1 MKKNLVLV
9 FYWLIIPFFLFAQ
22 TETDTLPGIQD
33 SLLPKVK
40 PLAPQVKNDSPAV
53 KKKTVKALPQKD
65 SISPLADSV
74 PAVIVIKA
82 GDNPIYLFQ
91 EVLRNNLYY
100 KFFGKPLQ
108 IVMQEKQVNG
118 SEKFFYLLVI
128 LFFYY
133 GLIRVIFSKYL
144 GDLFTLFFRATLRQ
158 QQLREQLLQN
168 PLPSLLLNI
177 QFLVTGSLY
186 AALLARYNNILAQTD
201 LWLLSLYCLGLLVSI
216 YTVKFLTLKTMGWIL
231 RISRA
236 TDVYLFIVFMV
247 NKMAGIFLLPVLLLM
262 AFPYYPILPA
272 IIALSLFVL
281 ALLLG
286 YRFFVSFRLVRN
298 EIKLNLFHFFLY
310 LCAFEIAPLLLI
322 YKALLTFVER
332 TF

>member
-1 MKKNLVLV
+1 VKKNLVLV

>member
-22 TETDTLPGIQD
+22 TEKDTLPGIQD
-33 SLLPKVK
+33 SLPAKVK
-40 PLAPQVKNDSPAV
+40 PLKDSLP
-53 KKKTVKALPQKD
+53 KKKKPVKILPKKD
-65 SISPLADSV
+65 SIPQIVDSV
-74 PAVIVIKA
+74 PPQIEINTAEH
-82 GDNPIYLFQ
+82 PIYQFQ
-91 EVLRNNLYY
+91 EALRNNLYFN
-100 KFFGKPLQ
+100 FFGKPLQ
-108 IVMQEKQVNG
+108 IVMQEKKVTGN
-118 SEKFFYLLVI
+118 EKFFYLLVI

-177 QFLVTGSLY
+177 QFFVTGSLY
-186 AALLARYNNILAQTD
+186 AALLARNNNILAQTD
-201 LWLLSLYCLGLLVSI
+201 FWLLCLYCLGLLVSI
-216 YTVKFLTLKTMGWIL
+216 YLVKFLTLKTMGWIL

-236 TDVYLFIVFMV
+236 TDIYLFVVFMV

-262 AFPYYPILPA
+262 AFPYYAILPA

>member
-22 TETDTLPGIQD
+22 TEKDSLSGIQD
-33 SLLPKVK
+33 SLLPKAK
-40 PLAPQVKNDSPAV
+40 PLAPQVKDTTPL
-53 KKKTVKALPQKD
+53 KKKTVKVVPKKD
-65 SISPLADSV
+65 SIPSVTDSI
-74 PAVIVIKA
+74 PQEIEMTA
-82 GDNPIYLFQ
+82 GEHPIYQFQ

-108 IVMQEKQVNG
+108 IVMQEKQVVGN
-118 SEKFFYLLVI
+118 EKFFYLLVI

-201 LWLLSLYCLGLLVSI
+201 FWIICLYCLGLLVSI
-216 YTVKFLTLKTMGWIL
+216 YIGKFLTLKTMGWIL

-236 TDVYLFIVFMV
+236 TDAYLFVVFMV

-262 AFPYYPILPA
+262 AFPYYSILPA

>member
-1 MKKNLVLV
+1 MPQEIEMK
-9 FYWLIIPFFLFAQ
+9 I
-22 TETDTLPGIQD
+22 
-33 SLLPKVK
+33 
-40 PLAPQVKNDSPAV
+40 
-53 KKKTVKALPQKD
+53 
-65 SISPLADSV
+65 
-74 PAVIVIKA
+74 
-82 GDNPIYLFQ
+82 GDHPIYQFQ
-91 EVLRNNLYY
+91 EVLRNNRYY

-108 IVMQEKQVNG
+108 IVMQERKVYGN
-118 SEKFFYLLVI
+118 EKFFYLFVV

-186 AALLARYNNILAQTD
+186 AALLARYNNILAETD
-201 LWLLSLYCLGLLVSI
+201 LWIIWVYCLALLVAI
-216 YTVKFLTLKTMGWIL
+216 YLVKFLTLKMMGWIL
-231 RISRA
+231 KISRA
-236 TDVYLFIVFMV
+236 TDAYLFIVFMV

-262 AFPYYPILPA
+262 AFPFYSILPA
-272 IIALSLFVL
+272 VIALSLFVL

>member
-1 MKKNLVLV
+1 M
-9 FYWLIIPFFLFAQ
+9 IPFFLFAQ

-33 SLLPKVK
+33 SVVTKAK
-40 PLAPQVKNDSPAV
+40 PLAPRAQDSPV
-53 KKKTVKALPQKD
+53 LKKKTIKGLPKKD
-65 SISPLADSV
+65 SIAPLTDSV
-74 PAVIVIKA
+74 PPEILTTPGENSIR
-82 GDNPIYLFQ
+82 LFQ

-108 IVMQEKQVNG
+108 IVMQEKRVYG

-186 AALLARYNNILAQTD
+186 AAILARYNKILDQTD
-201 LWLLSLYCLGLLVSI
+201 LWLLCLYCFGLLVSI
-216 YTVKFLTLKTMGWIL
+216 YIGKFLTLKTMGWIL

-247 NKMAGIFLLPVLLLM
+247 NKMAGIFLLPVLLLL
-262 AFPYYPILPA
+262 AFPYPPLIPA

-322 YKALLTFVER
+322 YKALLSIVER
-332 TF
+332 TFLICQSIR

>member
-22 TETDTLPGIQD
+22 TEKDTLPGVQD
-33 SLLPKVK
+33 SVLPKVK
-40 PLAPQVKNDSPAV
+40 PLAPVVKDSVPV
-53 KKKTVKALPQKD
+53 KKKTVKVLPKKD
-65 SISPLADSV
+65 SIPQLIDSV
-74 PAVIVIKA
+74 PSEIVMQP

-108 IVMQEKQVNG
+108 IIMQEKKVNG

-186 AALLARYNNILAQTD
+186 AALLARYNNILNQTE
-201 LWLLSLYCLGLLVSI
+201 LWLLCLYSLGLLVSI
-216 YTVKFLTLKTMGWIL
+216 YIVKFLTLKTMGWIL
-231 RISRA
+231 RLSRA

-247 NKMAGIFLLPVLLLM
+247 NKMAGIFLLPVLLLL
-262 AFPYYPILPA
+262 AFPYPPIIPA

>member
-1 MKKNLVLV
+1 VKKNLVLV

-33 SLLPKVK
+33 SLPPKVK
-40 PLAPQVKNDSPAV
+40 PLAPQVKNDSPPV

-128 LFFYY
+128 LFF
-133 GLIRVIFSKYL
+133 LLRI
-144 GDLFTLFFRATLRQ
+144 DPCHLFKISRRSFYTLF
-158 QQLREQLLQN
+158 
-168 PLPSLLLNI
+168 P
-177 QFLVTGSLY
+177 
-186 AALLARYNNILAQTD
+186 RY
-201 LWLLSLYCLGLLVSI
+201 
-216 YTVKFLTLKTMGWIL
+216 
-231 RISRA
+231 
-236 TDVYLFIVFMV
+236 
-247 NKMAGIFLLPVLLLM
+247 
-262 AFPYYPILPA
+262 PA
-272 IIALSLFVL
+272 STAVERTIIT
-281 ALLLG
+281 
-286 YRFFVSFRLVRN
+286 
-298 EIKLNLFHFFLY
+298 EP
-310 LCAFEIAPLLLI
+310 APLLI
-322 YKALLTFVER
+322 IKHTVPR
-332 TF
+332 HG

>member
-1 MKKNLVLV
+1 MKKNLLFV
-9 FYWLIIPFFLFAQ
+9 FYWLVVPIFLFAQ
-22 TETDTLPGIQD
+22 TETDTISGKQD
-33 SLLPKVK
+33 SLQQQEKPVK
-40 PLAPQVKNDSPAV
+40 PIV
-53 KKKTVKALPQKD
+53 KD
-65 SISPLADSV
+65 SIRLKKKPDTARVRRDSLPV
-74 PAVIVIKA
+74 VSDTAIQVAVFSS
-82 GDNPIYLFQ
+82 GDNLVYAFQ
-91 EVLRNNLYY
+91 ELLRNHPTY
-100 KFFGKPLQ
+100 KFFGKSLQ
-108 IVMQEKQVNG
+108 IVMQERKYNG
-118 SEKFFYLLVI
+118 NEPFFYLLLI

-133 GLIRVIFSKYL
+133 GLIRVVFSKYL

-177 QFLVTGSLY
+177 QFLLTGSLY
-186 AALLARYNNILAQTD
+186 AALLARYNNLLPQTD
-201 LWLLSLYCLGLLVSI
+201 FWILCLYCLAILVSI
-216 YTVKFLTLKTMGWIL
+216 YLVKFMVLKTMGWVL
-231 RISRA
+231 RINRA

-247 NKMAGIFLLPVLLLM
+247 NKMTGIFLLPILLMM
-262 AFPYYPILPA
+262 AFPYTPIVPA
-272 IIALSLFVL
+272 VIALSLFVL

-286 YRFFVSFRLVRN
+286 YRFFVSYRLVRN

>member
-1 MKKNLVLV
+1 
-9 FYWLIIPFFLFAQ
+9 
-22 TETDTLPGIQD
+22 
-33 SLLPKVK
+33 
-40 PLAPQVKNDSPAV
+40 
-53 KKKTVKALPQKD
+53 
-65 SISPLADSV
+65 
-74 PAVIVIKA
+74 
-82 GDNPIYLFQ
+82 
-91 EVLRNNLYY
+91 
-100 KFFGKPLQ
+100 
-108 IVMQEKQVNG
+108 
-118 SEKFFYLLVI
+118 
-128 LFFYY
+128 
-133 GLIRVIFSKYL
+133 
-144 GDLFTLFFRATLRQ
+144 
-158 QQLREQLLQN
+158 
-168 PLPSLLLNI
+168 
-177 QFLVTGSLY
+177 
-186 AALLARYNNILAQTD
+186 
-201 LWLLSLYCLGLLVSI
+201 
-216 YTVKFLTLKTMGWIL
+216 MGWIL

-247 NKMAGIFLLPVLLLM
+247 NKMAGIFLLPVLLVM

>member
-22 TETDTLPGIQD
+22 TEKDTLPGIQD
-33 SLLPKVK
+33 SLIPKVK
-40 PLAPQVKNDSPAV
+40 PLVPQVKDSVPL
-53 KKKTVKALPQKD
+53 KKKTVKVLPKKD
-65 SISPLADSV
+65 TILQQADSL
-74 PAVIVIKA
+74 PPEIEMKT

-91 EVLRNNLYY
+91 EALKNNLYF

-108 IVMQEKQVNG
+108 IVMLERKVYGN
-118 SEKFFYLLVI
+118 EKFFYLLVL

-186 AALLARYNNILAQTD
+186 AALLARYNNILAQTN
-201 LWLLSLYCLGLLVSI
+201 LWLLCLYSLGLLVSI
-216 YTVKFLTLKTMGWIL
+216 YLGKFLTLKTMGWIL
-231 RISRA
+231 RINRA

-262 AFPYYPILPA
+262 AFPYPPLLPA

-322 YKALLTFVER
+322 YKVLLIFVER
-332 TF
+332 SY